1 MGEGYWAPV
10 LPPPSVL
17 LGERV
22 GGTCTQ
28 APTSRLRW
36 TGPLPG
42 ESETWETE
50 CQCVYTG
57 AILLLTHNV
66 YTQGLLG
73 WWMVK
78 SGLDKE
84 GVSEGEI
91 PRVSQYRL
99 AAHLS
104 TALLLYSS
112 MLYNA
117 LGLLL
122 PPIIQV
128 WY

>member
-1 MGEGYWAPV
+1 MGETWETV
-10 LPPPSVL
+10 
-17 LGERV
+17 GETWETV
-22 GGTCTQ
+22 GETWETVG
-28 APTSRLRW
+28 
-36 TGPLPG
+36 
-42 ESETWETE
+42 ETWETE

-57 AILLLTHNV
+57 AILLLTHDV

-78 SGLDKE
+78 SGLEKE